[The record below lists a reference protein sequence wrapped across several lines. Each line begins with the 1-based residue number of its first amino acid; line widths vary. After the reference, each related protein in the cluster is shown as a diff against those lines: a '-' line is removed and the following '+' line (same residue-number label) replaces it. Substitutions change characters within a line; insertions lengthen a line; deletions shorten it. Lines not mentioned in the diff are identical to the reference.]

1 VLNKIGDKPLRS
13 RIEKVSES
21 TAILI
26 TFLFVFFFSIL
37 PIIIIAVR
45 SDIQSVYEAI
55 FGKYSWIFYGALR
68 FSFIQAAISAT
79 FSTLFGSVVAYS
91 AIKTSKTLA
100 RYLRTLSIVA
110 FMLPSTVVASSFYI
124 LYGIRGIPLGKGFW
138 GIISAH
144 VFYNAPLAY
153 LYAYSTLSG
162 LKRETIEAL
171 QIFGKSKRK
180 VVFNIYFRLLLPALT
195 SSWLLSFI
203 YCFTSF
209 AIPLT
214 LGGPGYWTLEVYIY
228 YLFRVLNNPSLG
240 AFMALVQV
248 GALSVVI
255 YSVRKFKTSFPSGE
269 ATFRKNPVFLPV
281 VLFYVLYEVLPILN
295 LAYRS
300 FFDPISHEFTL
311 RALNIISSLNFK
323 LALVNTL
330 YFALLAS
337 IISLI
342 LGVISSKSL
351 IALKIASLPISVSSV
366 VLGLGLYILYS
377 EIIPTWVLI
386 PIAHSIVALPLVSSS
401 LYVGRTKISKELG
414 EYAMLHGIGG
424 LKYYF
429 EIFIPL
435 VIEAFGTA
443 LMFSVVISLAEFGAT
458 YMLYQSE
465 YETLSIL
472 VYRLTAKR
480 MLLEA
485 SFVSF
490 IVVLISTVLSIIIA
504 KYTTREAQEIG
515 A

>member
-1 VLNKIGDKPLRS
+1 LRDKIGKA
-13 RIEKVSES
+13 SES
-21 TAILI
+21 TATLI

-37 PIIIIAVR
+37 PIIVIAIR
-45 SDIQSVYEAI
+45 ADIQSVYDAI
-55 FGKYSWIFYGALR
+55 LGKYSWIFYGALK
-68 FSFIQAAISAT
+68 FSFVQAAISAT
-79 FSTLFGSVVAYS
+79 LSTVFGSFVAYS
-91 AIKTSKTLA
+91 AIRSSKTIA

-124 LYGIRGIPLGKGFW
+124 LYGIRNIPLGKGFW

-144 VFYNAPLAY
+144 VFYNAPLAF
-153 LYAYSTLSG
+153 LYSYSALSG

-171 QIFGKSKRK
+171 QIFGKSKWK
-180 VVFNIYFRLLLPALT
+180 IVFSVYLRLLLPALT
-195 SSWLLSFI
+195 SAWLLSFI

-248 GALSVVI
+248 GVLFVVI
-255 YSVRKFKTSFPSGE
+255 YSIRKFKTSFPSGE
-269 ATFRKNPVFLPV
+269 ATFRKNPMFLPIV
-281 VLFYVLYEVLPILN
+281 VFYILYEVLPIIN

-311 RALNIISSLNFK
+311 KALSLIFSLNFK
-323 LALVNTL
+323 LALINTL
-330 YFALLAS
+330 YFALLS
-337 IISLI
+337 SVISLI
-342 LGVISSKSL
+342 LGIISSKS
-351 IALKIASLPISVSSV
+351 IVALKVASLPVSVSTV

-377 EIIPTWVLI
+377 DVIPTWILI

-401 LYVGRTKISKELG
+401 LYVGRTKISKELR
-414 EYAMLHGIGG
+414 EYAMLYGIKGP
-424 LKYYF
+424 KYYF
-429 EIFIPL
+429 EVFIPL

-472 VYRLTAKR
+472 VYRLTTKR

-490 IVVLISTVLSIIIA
+490 IVVLISTLLSTIIA
-504 KYTTREAQEIG
+504 RYTTREAQEIG